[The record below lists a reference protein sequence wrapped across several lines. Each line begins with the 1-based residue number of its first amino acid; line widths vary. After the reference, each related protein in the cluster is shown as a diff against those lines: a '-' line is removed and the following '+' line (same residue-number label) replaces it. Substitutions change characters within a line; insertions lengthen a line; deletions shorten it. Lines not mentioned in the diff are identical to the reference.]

1 MSSRKYDVA
10 LDGVQPLISVIVA
23 VYNNVDT
30 LQQCIDSVAAQT
42 YPNVELVVIDGA
54 SSDGTREVLER
65 SSHLVTYW
73 ISEPDR
79 GLYHAWN
86 KGLEKSSGDW
96 VFFLGADD
104 YLYSASALAD
114 VAKQLS
120 GIPQNVPI
128 AYGQIMLI
136 GSDDKE
142 MFKFGEPWS
151 AIKSRFRKT
160 MCIPHPAAMHRL
172 NIFSRYGNFDESF
185 SIAGDYELLLRALKD
200 NDAFFLN
207 GVVVAA
213 MRQGGVS
220 SNPANTMRS
229 LLEVR
234 RAQKKNG
241 QQWPSWIWIAG
252 VARAALKAAVWRVFG
267 ESRARVFLDYGRR
280 VMGRPLYWTKT

>member
-1 MSSRKYDVA
+1 MTNRKQDASSYD
-10 LDGVQPLISVIVA
+10 GWPLIAVIVA

-42 YPNVELVVIDGA
+42 YPNVELIVIDGA
-54 SSDGTREVLER
+54 SSDGTRDVLER

-86 KGLEKSSGDW
+86 KGLEKATGDW

-104 YLYSASALAD
+104 YLYSAGALAE
-114 VAKQLS
+114 VAMQLTV
-120 GIPQNVPI
+120 IPQNIPI
-128 AYGQIMLI
+128 AYGQLMLI

-142 MFKFGEPWS
+142 LFTLGESWVS
-151 AIKSRFRKT
+151 IKERFCKT
-160 MCIPHPAAMHRL
+160 MCIPHAAAMHRM

-185 SIAGDYELLLRALKD
+185 AIAGDYELLLRVLKTS
-200 NDAFFLN
+200 DAHFLGN
-207 GVVVAA
+207 VVVAA

-229 LLEVR
+229 LLEAR
-234 RAQKKNG
+234 RAQSKNG
-241 QQWPSWIWIAG
+241 QHWPSWIWVAG
-252 VARAALKAAVWRVFG
+252 VVRAALKAAVWRVFG

-280 VMGRPLYWTKT
+280 VMGRPAYWTKT